1 MYFEVDKKLTFRDS
15 FETQETHIPETGPQN
30 NQCLIHHYIASGGPE
45 WYQLSETVE

>member
-30 NQCLIHHYIASGGPE
+30 NQCLIHHYIDMESIWWSRMVP
-45 WYQLSETVE
+45 TV